1 MNPANRKAPKTVPDS
16 KPILVFGAGGTFARH
31 IAPAL
36 MARGARVRGVVHND
50 AGEDVARSCG
60 VDDIVRADLHDEHS
74 LRRVLAGID
83 RLFYIA
89 PKFLADEEKT
99 GARLVR
105 LAAEAGVERFVFS
118 GVIYPFLG
126 DMINHWAKN
135 GVQEALVKS
144 GMAYTILQPTNLM
157 QSIGAFF
164 WHKTLETGSYVEPWG
179 QDKPLAWVDYRDVAE
194 VAAMAL
200 LDDELKNAVF
210 ELSSAGMITRDD
222 MVRLMSEALG
232 REITTRTIPI
242 EEWDGGNVAHDPAMH
257 KAFLNFARFYD
268 EHGLPGGNDLVLRS
282 LLRREPR
289 TISSYIKELS
299 AQ

>member
-1 MNPANRKAPKTVPDS
+1 MVMPMPDS
-16 KPILVFGAGGTFARH
+16 QPILVFGAGGTFARH
-31 IAPAL
+31 IAPEL
-36 MARGARVRGVVHND
+36 IRHGACVRGVVHSD
-50 AGEDVARSCG
+50 AGEAVARSCG
-60 VDDIVRADLHDEHS
+60 VNDIVRADLHDEAS
-74 LRRVLAGID
+74 LRAVLAGVE
-83 RLFYIA
+83 RVFYIA
-89 PKFLADEEKT
+89 PKFLTDEEKT

-118 GVIYPFLG
+118 GVIYPFLR

-144 GMAYTILQPTNLM
+144 GMTYTILQPTNLM

-164 WHKTLETGSYVEPWG
+164 WHKTLESGSYIEPWG

-200 LDDELKNAVF
+200 LGDALNNGVF
-210 ELSSAGMITRDD
+210 ELSSTGTITRDG
-222 MVRLMSEALG
+222 MVRLMSDALG

-242 EEWDGGNVAHDPAMH
+242 EEWDGGNVSHDPAMH

-268 EHGLPGGNDLVLRS
+268 ERGLPGGNDLVLRS
-282 LLRREPR
+282 LLGREPR
-289 TISSYIKELS
+289 TISSYINELS
-299 AQ
+299 TQ

>member
-1 MNPANRKAPKTVPDS
+1 MSDT

-31 IAPAL
+31 VAPEL
-36 MARGARVRGVVHND
+36 MRRGASVRGVVHSD
-50 AGEDVARSCG
+50 TGEAVARACG
-60 VDDIVRADLHDEHS
+60 VNDIVRADLHDENS
-74 LRRVLAGID
+74 LRRVLGGVD

-105 LAAEAGVERFVFS
+105 LAAEAGVQRFVFS
-118 GVIYPFLG
+118 GVIYPFLA

-164 WHKTLETGSYVEPWG
+164 WHKTLETGSYIEPWR
-179 QDKPLAWVDYRDVAE
+179 QDKALAWVDYRDVAE
-194 VAAMAL
+194 VAAIAL
-200 LDDELKNAVF
+200 LEDDLANGVF
-210 ELSSAGMITRDD
+210 ELSSAGTITRDD
-222 MVRLMSEALG
+222 MVRLMSGALG
-232 REITTRTIPI
+232 REIMTQTIPI
-242 EEWDGGNVAHDPAMH
+242 GEWDGGSVSHDPAMH

-268 EHGLPGGNDLVLRS
+268 EFGLPGGNDLILRS
-282 LLRREPR
+282 ILKREPR
-289 TISSYIKELS
+289 AISSYISELS
-299 AQ
+299 SQ